1 MTNYASSVKRLA
13 MKVID
18 GHGATRVA
26 SPWQPQF
33 LERLVD
39 EGLDSPSAPG
49 VPTPERLACM
59 MENGNL
65 ASMA

>member
-1 MTNYASSVKRLA
+1 MGMERHVLHLL
-13 MKVID
+13 
-18 GHGATRVA
+18 G
-26 SPWQPQF
+26 SPNF